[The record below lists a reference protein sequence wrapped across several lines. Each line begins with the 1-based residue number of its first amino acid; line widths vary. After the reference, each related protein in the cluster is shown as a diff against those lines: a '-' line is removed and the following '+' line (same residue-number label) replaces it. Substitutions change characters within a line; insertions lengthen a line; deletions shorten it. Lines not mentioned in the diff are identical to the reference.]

1 MRTPTFTFHG
11 DCFIFDSSVS
21 AALLAALAAST
32 LAGSLA
38 IFFHFFSTRARGT
51 FYKLFKGFE
60 KGHYIIKLENYVL
73 SGLG

>member
-21 AALLAALAAST
+21 AALLAALAAS
-32 LAGSLA
+32 LAM
-38 IFFHFFSTRARGT
+38 FFHFFSTRARGT